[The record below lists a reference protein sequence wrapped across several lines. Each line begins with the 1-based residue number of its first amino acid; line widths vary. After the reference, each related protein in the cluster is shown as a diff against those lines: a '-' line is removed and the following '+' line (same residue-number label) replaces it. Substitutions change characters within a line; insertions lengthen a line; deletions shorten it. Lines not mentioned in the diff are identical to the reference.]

1 MGRFSLFRS
10 GNASTDAGG
19 RAALG
24 RCPRPGLTQ
33 PFVENRR
40 GGSLSGREIAR
51 SIANPAGTSPAS
63 CPSTLR
69 NTPAHRPATTT
80 MQLPDLQFR
89 KLGETAGILLLRTA
103 LVLALAFALV
113 NAFQG

>member
-1 MGRFSLFRS
+1 
-10 GNASTDAGG
+10 
-19 RAALG
+19 
-24 RCPRPGLTQ
+24 
-33 PFVENRR
+33 
-40 GGSLSGREIAR
+40 
-51 SIANPAGTSPAS
+51 
-63 CPSTLR
+63 
-69 NTPAHRPATTT
+69 